1 MPTVRLILG
10 CGYLGSALLDALA
23 STPGRI
29 VVTSRSTQRLAALTA
44 TGRAEGLVL
53 DTATL
58 APEQLASVKE
68 GGDAVEAWCLLTPSA
83 LAEVAMRER
92 LVMALDTLPLRRAVL
107 VSSTGIYGA
116 AAGGE
121 VSAETLPHLSG
132 PREQGLADIEQSW
145 RQLPG
150 ACIVRMAGL
159 YGPGRVIG
167 ASMVREGRVIPGR
180 ASAWLNLIHQR
191 DAADLL
197 LTVAASAR
205 AVAVEVGSDG
215 EPMHRRDYYGLLAQL
230 LGVPPPRFE
239 SQDEGDA
246 GKRVN
251 PASSWQRLAWHPH
264 FPSYREGL
272 RDALGLPAS
281 DQ

>member
-23 STPGRI
+23 PMPGRI
-29 VVTSRSTQRLAALTA
+29 VVTSRSPQRLAALTA
-44 TGRAEGLVL
+44 SGRAEGLL
-53 DTATL
+53 LETATL
-58 APEQLASVKE
+58 APEQLAGVRE
-68 GGDAVEAWCLLTPSA
+68 GASAVEVCCLLTPSA
-83 LAEVAMRER
+83 LAEASVRER
-92 LVMALDTLPLRRAVL
+92 LVMALKTLPLRRAVL

-121 VSAETLPHLSG
+121 VSAETLPQLSG

-145 RQLPG
+145 RDLPG

-167 ASMVREGRVIPGR
+167 AGMVREGRVIPGR

-197 LTVAASAR
+197 LTVAASTR
-205 AVAVEVGSDG
+205 AAAVEVGSDG
-215 EPMHRRDYYGLLAQL
+215 EPMRRREYYGLLAHL
-230 LGVPPPRFE
+230 LGVAAPRFE
-239 SQDEGDA
+239 SEDEGDA

-251 PASSWQRLAWHPH
+251 PASSWQRLEWSPR
-264 FPSYREGL
+264 FTSYREGV
-272 RDALGLPAS
+272 RDALGLPANT
-281 DQ
+281 Q